1 MAMKKNLIKSR
12 DEYTRY
18 YGDFRGV
25 DFSSDHT
32 QVHQQRLAYLVNM
45 YKDYRSGEGNSLET
59 IPGFRRA
66 AYVDI
71 DNRDKK
77 INGIHEFNYVE
88 DGVRK
93 SEIVIHAGKFLYLWD
108 IYPLS
113 ASILKK
119 YRATPDAKGVIEYPE
134 NLTIN
139 DIPYIY
145 DAKGSVYY
153 DGYSLETSSRKITFE
168 DFRGQTSSYVTVVYT
183 EGKLK
188 TLGNNTIND
197 SKSVSFQ
204 FDNRLYILDGE
215 NITVVLREAD
225 TTQAYPMGKQR
236 IYVPTTY
243 KDIDVANTTKPIS
256 DYEYDQL
263 NALSSVFKHTY
274 IADGK
279 TTKFYLYTPFTS
291 IFEVKAYGESV
302 SDDKYTA
309 SPNGYIEFKEA
320 PKAPKDNGEAE
331 GYAGIEIT
339 AKYDN
344 TEAKSR
350 ILKCKIATVF
360 DKRVFLSGNPDYP
373 NTIYYSADEDPT
385 YFGILNYV
393 TDGVEAAPITAMI
406 PVAETLAVLKSN
418 AKQDGSLYFHT
429 RLETENHIVPVT
441 YPSTRILNGIGC
453 LGAATNFRDD
463 PVFISRMGVEGIA
476 QGIGQFSGK
485 IERAIE
491 HRSSLIDSKLC
502 NLDLTKA
509 QMIEWNGYLIV
520 LCEGCMFMAD
530 SRQAYTHESGSMQ
543 YEWYYVEG
551 VGFYENQEQEYYFSP
566 ILPSEIDKVTID
578 GVEYKVCLGTDVYDN
593 IRGENVN
600 RLNSPLSLGEYKHVV
615 ANNEYVVINNEYKAV
630 LLPSLDEAT
639 QTFKNKAYLCEWRGS
654 YTGGTFHPAT
664 IITNIDENIYFG
676 TDNGYVGCFNF
687 DKRDE
692 YGTFAPEW
700 YSFDNRTI
708 YSGCATKMD
717 NCDIPHLTKSTI
729 KKSTV
734 IKTRALLSSAAK
746 IKVRT
751 NNKDYEQVARINT
764 RSFTFDT
771 VDFSDFSFVGR
782 DNTIHSVREK
792 EKHWVEKQHFIY
804 TDEYQKPL
812 SLNYIAFRYKISGR
826 VKG

>member
-1 MAMKKNLIKSR
+1 MATKKNLIKSR

-66 AYVDI
+66 AYAGK
-71 DNRDKK
+71 DKK

-93 SEIVIHAGKFLYLWD
+93 SEIVIHGDGYLWLWD
-108 IYPLS
+108 NHPLS
-113 ASILKK
+113 ANIQKR
-119 YRATPDAKGVIEYPE
+119 YYAIPDEKGLIEYPE
-134 NLTIN
+134 
-139 DIPYIY
+139 
-145 DAKGSVYY
+145 
-153 DGYSLETSSRKITFE
+153 KITMASINGIIDANGTKYTVGYAFYPQNRQIQLTT
-168 DFRGQTSSYVTVVYT
+168 DFTGKRSPYVTVLYE
-183 EGKLK
+183 EGTLK
-188 TLGNNTIND
+188 EAFYRLENN
-197 SKSVSFQ
+197 KSVSFQ
-204 FDNRLYILDGE
+204 FYNRLYILDGE
-215 NITVVLREAD
+215 NITVVLRKD
-225 TTQAYPMGKQR
+225 GTTKAYPMANQE
-236 IYVPTTY
+236 IYAPTTY

-256 DYEYDQL
+256 DYEYEQL

-279 TTKFYLYTPFTS
+279 TTKFYLYTPFAS
-291 IFEVKAYGESV
+291 ISEVKAYGESI
-302 SDDKYTA
+302 SNDKYTA
-309 SPNGYIEFKEA
+309 FAKDGYIEFKEA
-320 PKAPKDNGEAE
+320 PQAPKDKGEAE

-339 AKYDN
+339 AIYNN
-344 TEAKSR
+344 TEAKNR
-350 ILKCKIATVF
+350 IYKCTLATVY

-373 NTIYYSADEDPT
+373 NTIYYSTDEDPT

-393 TDGVEAAPITAMI
+393 TDGVEAAPVTAMI

-502 NLDLTKA
+502 NLDLSKA

-520 LCEGCMFMAD
+520 LCEGCLFMAD

-551 VGFYENQEQEYYFSP
+551 VGFYEDQVQEYYFSP
-566 ILPSEIDKVTID
+566 ILPSEIPKVTID
-578 GVEYKVCLGTDVYDN
+578 DVEYSVCLGTDVYDN
-593 IRGENVN
+593 VRGENVN
-600 RLNSPLSLGEYKHVV
+600 RLNSPLSLGKYK
-615 ANNEYVVINNEYKAV
+615 YVVINNEYQAV
-630 LLPSLDEAT
+630 LLPSLDETT

-717 NCDIPHLTKSTI
+717 NCDVPHLTKSTI